1 MNQWE
6 KHQKKGAFQMA
17 DLVLLIF
24 ANGDSVRC
32 TDLDDA
38 KSKALSTTEEGRIV
52 VEITPEGKGGLMTTL
67 EFDRDTRDWLPS

>member
-1 MNQWE
+1 
-6 KHQKKGAFQMA
+6 MA

-38 KSKALSTTEEGRIV
+38 KSKALSTIEGRIV
-52 VEITPEGKGGLMTTL
+52 VEIIPEGKGGLMTTL
-67 EFDRDTRDWLPS
+67 EFDRDTRDWIPTTASTF